1 MADVKTVRGTI
12 GGVVVTTSEENAGR
26 VSGFEPLDET
36 ATEESGYEAMKV
48 ADLQAEI
55 DRRNEGREEADL
67 IPSDGK
73 KADLIAA
80 LEADDTK

>member
-1 MADVKTVRGTI
+1 MARYTHV
-12 GGVVVTTSEENAGR
+12 
-26 VSGFEPLDET
+26 VSGARVEVRDDKVMDSSWE
-36 ATEESGYEAMKV
+36 AVGGGQKAADGYDGMKV

-55 DRRNEGREEADL
+55 DKRNEGREEADL

-80 LEADDTK
+80 LSADDTK